1 MLPHDKVIWSREWT
15 STMAIAA
22 TPLQVKVGN
31 KTAWILVVQVTGSTL
46 MCRSPMFFVF
56 SLINLSIL
64 TNLSRLAHVPG
75 KDATVVLRIN
85 RSQIKP
91 LWALSGFFLQ
101 IVAALWSLEHCVLH
115 GVTSSFCSMTSLC
128 LQIILPLRV
137 TF

>member
-46 MCRSPMFFVF
+46 MCRSPTFFVF

-64 TNLSRLAHVPG
+64 TNLTVLNKVWYLGRQTESPG
-75 KDATVVLRIN
+75 VD
-85 RSQIKP
+85 P
-91 LWALSGFFLQ
+91 L
-101 IVAALWSLEHCVLH
+101 
-115 GVTSSFCSMTSLC
+115 
-128 LQIILPLRV
+128 PR
-137 TF
+137 